1 MSNENNGNNQQAMM
15 QQQMQMMKRQQA
27 AAMVQNFIF
36 CGTLKTYDILK
47 ILGMNGANFVSLPQ
61 MSFYGNNISWTL
73 KQQIFNHY
81 LEILK
86 ASLDADADS
95 KDVAVSLGTDILAA
109 IQYSQQ
115 IGNQLRMQAMMQFNQ
130 QNPQQNGM
138 MGGMGMNPMM
148 GGMGMNPMMGGM
160 NMGMGM
166 GMNPMMGG
174 YGMNMGMGMGM
185 NPMMGG
191 MYNQQPVQP
200 QQAQSDA
207 SGKLQNTI
215 NVIMQ
220 YSNADIDPLV
230 FLQCFARVVSKYESP
245 DAYFEFDDQVEYSIK
260 TAFVNAIQCNPQ
272 VEGIAYMFQWN
283 AQQQM
288 YSNMMKQQGNNQQN
302 PQQNM
307 MGGYGMNMGM
317 GMGMNPMMGGYGMN
331 MGMGMGGMGM
341 NPMMGC
347 GMGMPG
353 MQC

>member
-148 GGMGMNPMMGGM
+148 GGM
-160 NMGMGM
+160 
-166 GMNPMMGG
+166 
-174 YGMNMGMGMGM
+174 NMGMGMGM

-317 GMGMNPMMGGYGMN
+317 GMG
-331 MGMGMGGMGM
+331 GMGM